1 MGEYQCYVM
10 PDETSAAALV
20 EKLGEFYD
28 TSLSQGNVV
37 VVSNSGEYVQ
47 QTIDLYVQ
55 YGMIS
60 EATVEA
66 YYNAMYVSYGMTL
79 TEDTVPAAG
88 EVEISTAAVIPYLKD
103 DEL

>member
-1 MGEYQCYVM
+1 
-10 PDETSAAALV
+10 
-20 EKLGEFYD
+20 
-28 TSLSQGNVV
+28 
-37 VVSNSGEYVQ
+37 
-47 QTIDLYVQ
+47 
-55 YGMIS
+55 MIS